1 MRALVVFFLLTSP
14 AIGAPICHPD
24 AGDLL
29 TRWGAVFVDIIDA
42 PGEAWDQVMVVQV
55 DENLEAVRL
64 KYGCA
69 RWDAVRLG
77 KAPLRV

>member
-29 TRWGAVFVDIIDA
+29 TQWNAVFVDLIDA
-42 PGEAWDQVMVVQV
+42 AGETWDQVMVVQV
-55 DENLEAVRL
+55 GEHLEAVRL
-64 KYGCA
+64 KDGCA
-69 RWDAVRLG
+69 RWAGVWLG

>member
-1 MRALVVFFLLTSP
+1 VRILLAFVLLASP
-14 AIGAPICHPD
+14 VMAAPICHPD

-29 TRWGAVFVDIIDA
+29 TQWHASFIDIIDA
-42 PGEAWDQVMVVQV
+42 HGETWDQVMVVQV
-55 DENLEAVRL
+55 GENLEAVRL
-64 KYGCA
+64 KDGCA